1 MFGDTP
7 TDQQKTDNQASED
20 NSPMDTA
27 PGLGLGVNPDPDSS
41 ISTGAISQ
49 DDNFSDS
56 SADSG
61 TSAASP
67 APISDDAGTDNDVSE
82 PSDDLSRIK
91 KQALEELSPLV
102 NKLDQTPEEKYKTLI
117 MMVQA
122 SDNQDLLSEAYEAAQ
137 KITDEKAKAEAL
149 LTIVNEINYFTQ
161 K

>member
-7 TDQQKTDNQASED
+7 TDQQKTDDQTSD
-20 NSPMDTA
+20 NNSSMDTA

-49 DDNFSDS
+49 DDNLSSSSSDS
-56 SADSG
+56 DAA
-61 TSAASP
+61 AASP
-67 APISDDAGTDNDVSE
+67 PPSSDDADSDVSE
-82 PSDDLSRIK
+82 PTDNLSRIK

-137 KITDEKAKAEAL
+137 KISDEKAKAEAL